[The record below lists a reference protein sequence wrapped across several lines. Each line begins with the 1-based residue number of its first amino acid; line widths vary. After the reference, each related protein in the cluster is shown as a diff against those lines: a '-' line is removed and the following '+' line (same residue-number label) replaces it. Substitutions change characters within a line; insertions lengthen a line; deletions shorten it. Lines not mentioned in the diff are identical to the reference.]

1 MHEHIRVGNNS
12 SDQTFLPH
20 DSICCEETMMKR
32 IGSAVLGII
41 GVLAF
46 TATGASAAIVCN
58 ELGDCWHVNEKY
70 DYKPEFNL
78 HVYGDDWAFP
88 EGGKY
93 RWREHEGRGYWG
105 PKGAWIEF

>member
-1 MHEHIRVGNNS
+1 
-12 SDQTFLPH
+12 
-20 DSICCEETMMKR
+20 MKR
-32 IGSAVLGII
+32 IGSAVFGIV

-78 HVYGDDWAFP
+78 HVYSDDWAFP

-93 RWREHEGRGYWG
+93 RWREHAGRGYWG
-105 PKGAWIEF
+105 PNGVWIEFWPTLFHSKERPLRLAAVSTSCTHVNAC

>member
-1 MHEHIRVGNNS
+1 
-12 SDQTFLPH
+12 
-20 DSICCEETMMKR
+20 MKR
-32 IGSAVLGII
+32 IGSAVFGIV

-93 RWREHEGRGYWG
+93 RWREHEGRRLLGSKRCLDRILASLI
-105 PKGAWIEF
+105 P